1 MMKIKMMPFPF
12 RIKEII
18 ENIRKNINNATNNK
32 QMISFLSFVASVE
45 SFLNKNKFVTKK
57 QKKGLKNIANFLSYT
72 PAEREIIEENYYDL
86 KTI

>member
-1 MMKIKMMPFPF
+1 MMPFPF

>member
-57 QKKGLKNIANFLSYT
+57 QEKGLKNIANFLSYT

>member
-1 MMKIKMMPFPF
+1 MMPFPF

-57 QKKGLKNIANFLSYT
+57 QEKGLKNIANFLSYT

>member
-1 MMKIKMMPFPF
+1 MMKIKMRTFPF

>member
-1 MMKIKMMPFPF
+1 MTMTTFPF
-12 RIKEII
+12 EAKKII
-18 ENIRKNINNATNNK
+18 ENIKQNINNANSEK
-32 QMISFLSFVASVE
+32 QAQSFLNFAESVE
-45 SFLNKNKFVTKK
+45 TFLNKNKFITKK

>member
-1 MMKIKMMPFPF
+1 MMKIKMMTFPF

-18 ENIRKNINNATNNK
+18 ENVRKNINNATNNK

-57 QKKGLKNIANFLSYT
+57 QAGGLKNIANFLSYT

-86 KTI
+86 KII

>member
-1 MMKIKMMPFPF
+1 MMTFPF

-18 ENIRKNINNATNNK
+18 ENVRKNINNATNNK

-57 QKKGLKNIANFLSYT
+57 QERGLKNIAKFLSYT

>member
-1 MMKIKMMPFPF
+1 MTMTTFHFK
-12 RIKEII
+12 IKEII
-18 ENIRKNINNATNNK
+18 ENVRKNINNATNNK

-57 QKKGLKNIANFLSYT
+57 QERGLKNIAKFLSYT
-72 PAEREIIEENYYDL
+72 PAERKIIEENYYDL

>member
-1 MMKIKMMPFPF
+1 MMKIKMMTFPF

-18 ENIRKNINNATNNK
+18 ENVRKNINNATNNK
-32 QMISFLSFVASVE
+32 QE
-45 SFLNKNKFVTKK
+45 R
-57 QKKGLKNIANFLSYT
+57 GLKNITKFLSYT

>member
-1 MMKIKMMPFPF
+1 MMKIKMMTFPF
-12 RIKEII
+12 RIKGII
-18 ENIRKNINNATNNK
+18 ENIRGNMNNATNNK

-57 QKKGLKNIANFLSYT
+57 QERGLKNIAKFLSYT

>member
-1 MMKIKMMPFPF
+1 MMKIKMMTFPF

-18 ENIRKNINNATNNK
+18 ENVRKNINNATNNK

-57 QKKGLKNIANFLSYT
+57 QERGLKNIANFLSYT
-72 PAEREIIEENYYDL
+72 SAEREIIEENYYDL

>member
-1 MMKIKMMPFPF
+1 MRTFPF

>member
-1 MMKIKMMPFPF
+1 MKIKMMTFPF

-18 ENIRKNINNATNNK
+18 ENVRKNINNATNNK

-57 QKKGLKNIANFLSYT
+57 QERGLKNIAKFLSYT

>member
-1 MMKIKMMPFPF
+1 MMTFPF

-18 ENIRKNINNATNNK
+18 ENVRKNINNATNNK

-57 QKKGLKNIANFLSYT
+57 QERGLKNIANFLSYT
-72 PAEREIIEENYYDL
+72 SAEREIIEENYYDL